1 MIIFTVIA
9 MLLSGCK
16 ASKKESSTEA
26 SQPKGA
32 SQHYQTSEPPEVNS
46 NMNKSDPPTSQSIE
60 TSEILSHSSEE
71 SLDKLI
77 TTAYPQEEL
86 IRFLSYFESDNFNTV
101 LDHLDEHYPVE
112 CLRNF
117 DDSLT
122 YCIYKL
128 QEGGLL
134 YVFFHGTSL
143 KFADYV
149 FVVKE
154 PLTQDSFRKIKKG
167 SNLADVEAVDPGT
180 KLIHSTK
187 KKQPYGMEYLWK
199 KQTYHMVQ
207 GGFMAIQYTTD
218 NWEDYG
224 NYRVESIEFVP
235 NGSPLI
241 KGVNDEFYCLDGIS
255 TYRLLPQDYPD

>member
-1 MIIFTVIA
+1 MKWSKCLTALAVLA
-9 MLLSGCK
+9 LLTAGCSNTG
-16 ASKKESSTEA
+16 SKSSSEHDSAQSTILTEA
-26 SQPKGA
+26 ESQMN
-32 SQHYQTSEPPEVNS
+32 NS
-46 NMNKSDPPTSQSIE
+46 YPPTSQAIE
-60 TSEILSHSSEE
+60 TSEVLSHSSVE

-86 IRFLSYFESDNFNTV
+86 IRFLSYFESDNFNTM
-101 LDHLDEHYPVE
+101 LDHLNEHYPVE

-154 PLTQDSFRKIKKG
+154 PLTQDSFRRIKKG
-167 SNLADVEAVDPGT
+167 SNLTDVEAVDPGT

-255 TYRLLPQDYPD
+255 TYRLLPQDYPE